1 MLTFISFQDRVLLQG
16 LDWRSSKAVDKLK
29 KMLWGLEALRVFDD
43 RLSASLSQIQKAREA
58 MERTIKQASCL
69 IVMMILQLTHD
80 SGVRR
85 ALRRFTTRI
94 CKHFGRI

>member
-1 MLTFISFQDRVLLQG
+1 MLIFFQDRVLLQG

-58 MERTIKQASCL
+58 MERTIKQASYQ
-69 IVMMILQLTHD
+69 ITVMMILWLIHD

-85 ALRRFTTRI
+85 ASRRFTTRI
-94 CKHFGRI
+94 CKYLGRI